1 MSIAGFVAQLASQ
14 FIFKQ
19 KRWAVAVVALLLIA
33 SGYAVSRTGHYGAQ
47 LVHIEAV
54 GPQGKFLE
62 SEEGHAH

>member
-1 MSIAGFVAQLASQ
+1 M
-14 FIFKQ
+14 
-19 KRWAVAVVALLLIA
+19 VALLLIA

-62 SEEGHAH
+62 SEEGRAH